1 LRDATVIAV
10 AALRPGG
17 GAAMTAFA
25 AAVLA
30 GGQSRRMG
38 RDKALV
44 EVEGRPLIARVVDAA
59 RAAGADPVAVVGHR
73 RPADLPTDLG
83 AELVADAH
91 PGEGPLGGV
100 VTALD
105 WCAAPICVVLACDL
119 PHLDPAD
126 LRRLVAALDA
136 DPTAAVAALTGPAGP
151 EPLVAAWRTAVTTA
165 VRAAFDDGE
174 RAPHRVLSDLPGGC
188 LTVTTSDAG
197 RLFNVNTADDLRAA
211 TVTPTTT
218 RR

>member
-1 LRDATVIAV
+1 
-10 AALRPGG
+10 
-17 GAAMTAFA
+17 
-25 AAVLA
+25 
-30 GGQSRRMG
+30 
-38 RDKALV
+38 
-44 EVEGRPLIARVVDAA
+44 
-59 RAAGADPVAVVGHR
+59 
-73 RPADLPTDLG
+73 
-83 AELVADAH
+83 LVADAH

-136 DPTAAVAALTGPAGP
+136 DPTVAVAALTGPAGP
-151 EPLVAAWRTAVTTA
+151 EPLVAAWRTGGTTA
-165 VRAAFDDGE
+165 VQAAFDGGE
-174 RAPHRVLSDLPGGC
+174 RAPHRVLSELPGGC
-188 LTVTTSDAG
+188 LTVTTTDPG
-197 RLFNVNTADDLRAA
+197 RLLNVNTADDLRAA